1 MIEHPLFCMCE
12 MNGSINLKLHQVLL
26 NVRTL
31 QLNLVCVVGKL
42 TMEEGTREQ
51 SMMITS

>member
-12 MNGSINLKLHQVLL
+12 WNHKFKGTLKVVL
-26 NVRTL
+26 NVSTL
-31 QLNLVCVVGKL
+31 QLNLVCVVSKL

>member
-12 MNGSINLKLHQVLL
+12 WNYKFKGTVGCAECFS
-26 NVRTL
+26 TL
-31 QLNLVCVVGKL
+31 QLKLECVVSKL